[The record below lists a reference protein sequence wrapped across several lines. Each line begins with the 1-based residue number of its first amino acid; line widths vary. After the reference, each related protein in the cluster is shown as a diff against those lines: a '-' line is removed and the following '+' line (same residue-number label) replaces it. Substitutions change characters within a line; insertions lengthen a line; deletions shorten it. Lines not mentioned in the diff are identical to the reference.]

1 MDLTCSLKQ
10 WNKHIHAHIPSNA
23 VIMPESTKPTKPR
36 SKIQWNLNKQTL
48 IQQPAAYRK
57 DLHEG
62 PKLLMLSQKLRQVLT
77 TNTNTEQ
84 KPQKW
89 NIKNSEIKPKTHIDQ
104 VQRTSRHT
112 TKSPFPPPLMA
123 TAHKTLPVHI
133 RGASNLRR
141 NRSCRWEVV
150 IVQTWHSFFPFLSF
164 LRKKKAKK
172 KKKKRHRKH
181 PHQTRPQKGIQ
192 IQKQTLELQG
202 FRYFFIYICP
212 IFNTFFWIFN
222 HKTELKKID
231 KKLRKGSGSFG
242 YQGQNFHS
250 GRGTTERDL
259 QRGIVCELWDFS
271 IPALDTCTACAE
283 SGVNFLGTPS
293 MARGQCQRKWCCQ
306 RRVSWIWNW

>member
-172 KKKKRHRKH
+172 KKKKKTQKTPTPNKTRKRDSNTETN
-181 PHQTRPQKGIQ
+181 PGIAG
-192 IQKQTLELQG
+192 LSL
-202 FRYFFIYICP
+202 FFYIY
-212 IFNTFFWIFN
+212 
-222 HKTELKKID
+222 L
-231 KKLRKGSGSFG
+231 S
-242 YQGQNFHS
+242 NF
-250 GRGTTERDL
+250 
-259 QRGIVCELWDFS
+259 
-271 IPALDTCTACAE
+271 
-283 SGVNFLGTPS
+283 
-293 MARGQCQRKWCCQ
+293 
-306 RRVSWIWNW
+306 